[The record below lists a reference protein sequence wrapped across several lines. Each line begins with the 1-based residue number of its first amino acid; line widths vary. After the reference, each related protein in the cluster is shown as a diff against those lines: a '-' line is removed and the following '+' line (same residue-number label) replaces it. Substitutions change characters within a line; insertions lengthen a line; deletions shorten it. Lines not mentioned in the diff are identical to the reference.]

1 MYIVSSE
8 DKEKNNNSEVMDPPK
23 SALGIMKHL
32 GPGIIIA
39 GSIVGSGELVATT
52 LAGAQAGF
60 ILLWLII
67 IGCIIKVFV
76 QVEFGRH
83 TMIWSKTPMKA
94 LNDVPGPRIKNGAN
108 WILGFW
114 LIMTC
119 LVVVQQGGI
128 LGAIGEACTMVQP
141 LSEQGETY
149 NTQMSSKI
157 NAMIQT
163 AIDPTTAEANSE
175 AMSQELTG
183 PQDIETWA
191 IGIAI
196 LTSIL
201 LFYGRFVVIQWVST
215 VLVFSFTIITIINL
229 AMLQTKP
236 EWAISFSD
244 IFSGLSFG
252 LPASIGGVSSLGAAM
267 AAFGIIG
274 VGAAE
279 LIQYPYWCL
288 EKGYSKY
295 TGKRDGS
302 EGWKHRAKG
311 WIRILKIDAW
321 VSMCVY
327 TFSTIAFFLMGATVL
342 GRIKLMP
349 EKSNLVRTLG
359 EMYVPVF
366 GDWAQEIFV
375 FGAVAVLYSTFF
387 LAAAGMSRVVAD
399 GFGIFGFLKNDEES
413 RMKWSKIISAIW
425 PLMALAIYLLLK
437 QAPATMILWS
447 GITQAIMLPIL
458 GVAALYFRYKCT
470 DVDELKPTKVWD
482 VFLWMSVAGMFAV
495 GIWTACDKLFG

>member
-1 MYIVSSE
+1 MSSE
-8 DKEKNNNSEVMDPPK
+8 ENKDLNTEVMEPPK
-23 SALGIMKHL
+23 STLGIIKHL

-60 ILLWLII
+60 TLLWLII
-67 IGCIIKVFV
+67 LGCIIKVFV

-94 LNDVPGPRIKNGAN
+94 LNDVPGPRHKNKSN
-108 WILGFW
+108 WILWFW

-119 LVVVQQGGI
+119 LVIVQQGGI

-149 NTQMSSKI
+149 NTQMSQKI
-157 NAMIQT
+157 NAMIKT
-163 AIDPTTAEANSE
+163 AIDPTTAEANRE
-175 AMSQELTG
+175 AINQQLSG
-183 PQDIETWA
+183 PQDIKNWA

-201 LFYGRFVVIQWVST
+201 LFYGKFGLIQWVST
-215 VLVFSFTIITIINL
+215 VLVFGFTLITIINL
-229 AMLQTKP
+229 AMLQGKP
-236 EWAISFSD
+236 DWAISFND
-244 IFSGLSFG
+244 LIHGLSFG
-252 LPASIGGVSSLGAAM
+252 LPESIGGVSSMGAAM

-295 TGKRDGS
+295 TGKRDDS
-302 EGWKHRAKG
+302 EGWRARAKG
-311 WIRILKIDAW
+311 WIKILKIDAW
-321 VSMCVY
+321 TSMVVY
-327 TFSTIAFFLMGATVL
+327 TFSTIAFYLMGATVL

-366 GDWAQEIFV
+366 GSWAQEIFV

-399 GFGIFGFLKNDEES
+399 GFGLFGFLKNDEES
-413 RMKWSKIISAIW
+413 RMKWSRIISGIW
-425 PLMALAIYLLLK
+425 PLMALGLYLFLD

-470 DVDELKPTKVWD
+470 DVEELRPTKVWD
-482 VFLWMSVAGMFAV
+482 VFLWISVAGMFAV
-495 GIWTACDKLFG
+495 GIWTACVKLFG